1 MTNRTQ
7 TTGIIL
13 CGGKSSRMGMNKAL
27 LKLGQLNLLEHS
39 ILTLQP
45 FCEDII
51 ISASFNEFENIQYQQ
66 IKDVYHGIGPISG
79 IYSALLKS
87 KTIHNIIISCDM
99 PFISPEVI
107 SYIIENSE
115 NSDIVLPEVDGHIQ
129 SLTGYF
135 IKSILPGIEEEI
147 KNSHFKPIQMFKSM
161 NLKVLKI
168 DSSFAFYKD
177 YLFFNINTL
186 DDYNEACRIYNN
198 ISA

>member
-1 MTNRTQ
+1 MINRTQ
-7 TTGIIL
+7 ITGIIL
-13 CGGKSSRMGMNKAL
+13 CGGKSSRIGKNKAL
-27 LKLGQLNLLEHS
+27 LKLGPFNLLEHS
-39 ILTLQP
+39 ILTLKP

-51 ISASFNEFENIQYQQ
+51 VSANFNEFGSIQCQQ
-66 IKDVYHGIGPISG
+66 IKDVYPGIGPISG

-99 PFISPEVI
+99 PFISFEVI

-115 NSDIVLPEVDGHIQ
+115 NSDIVLPEVEGHIQ

-135 IKSILPGIEEEI
+135 NKSILPGIEEEI

-168 DSSFAFYKD
+168 DSSFEFYKD
-177 YLFFNINTL
+177 FLFFNINTL
-186 DDYNEACRIYNN
+186 ADYNEACRIYNN
-198 ISA
+198 ISS